1 MEVRDE
7 YVIKFNCENLD
18 PESLVVEEG
27 EELQLLKISK
37 EALLVHG
44 SDELG
49 CEVHNY
55 AEFNEFFNVVQF
67 QDLFKSISSIE
78 FALPEDYGFKFKVI
92 GVNFKNKKEV
102 AFGFIPVYSE
112 QNGYYDPSVEISK
125 INDAGESVQGPYDC
139 SGSMDVF

>member
-1 MEVRDE
+1 MEVKDE
-7 YVIKFNCENLD
+7 YVIKFNCDNLD
-18 PESLVVEEG
+18 PESLEVEEG
-27 EELQLLKISK
+27 EELQLLKIGK
-37 EALLVHG
+37 EALLVRG

-78 FALPEDYGFKFKVI
+78 FTLPEDYGFKFKVT
-92 GVNFKNKKEV
+92 GVNFKDKKEV
-102 AFGFIPVYSE
+102 SFGFVPVYSE

-125 INDAGESVQGPYDC
+125 VNENDEVLQGPFDC
-139 SGSMDVF
+139 TGKQ

>member
-1 MEVRDE
+1 MEMKDE

-18 PESLVVEEG
+18 PELIEVEEG
-27 EELQLLKISK
+27 EELQLLKIGK
-37 EALLVHG
+37 ESLLVRG

-78 FALPEDYGFKFKVI
+78 FALPEDYGFKFKVT
-92 GVNFKNKKEV
+92 GVNFKDRKEV
-102 AFGFIPVYSE
+102 AFGFVPVYSE

-125 INDAGESVQGPYDC
+125 VNENDEVLQGPFDC
-139 SGSMDVF
+139 TGKEC

>member
-1 MEVRDE
+1 MELKDE

-18 PESLVVEEG
+18 PESIEVEEA
-27 EELQLLKISK
+27 EELQLLKIGK
-37 EALLVHG
+37 ESLLVRG

-67 QDLFKSISSIE
+67 QDLFKSISSVE
-78 FALPEDYGFKFKVI
+78 FTLPEDFGFKFKVT
-92 GVNFKNKKEV
+92 GVNFKDRKEV
-102 AFGFIPVYSE
+102 AFGFVPVYSE

-125 INDAGESVQGPYDC
+125 VNENVEIIQGQFDC
-139 SGSMDVF
+139 SGKEC

>member
-27 EELQLLKISK
+27 EELQLLKIGK
-37 EALLVHG
+37 EALSVNG
-44 SDELG
+44 SNEIG

-67 QDLFKSISSIE
+67 QELFKSISSIE
-78 FALPEDYGFKFKVI
+78 FTLPEDYGFKFKVT

-125 INDAGESVQGPYDC
+125 LNNLGESVQGPYDC
-139 SGSMDVF
+139 AGSMDVF